1 MHSKRKKLFLIGK
14 RAILCDQFSNR
25 IHGIWRD
32 TALHSLKTHDSLHT
46 THVHLPKHIETYI
59 LGAANLFLP
68 GKVKPQTLDCIRAFR
83 APNVEL
89 AVFKISKAST
99 ES

>member
-1 MHSKRKKLFLIGK
+1 MHSKRKKRFLFGK
-14 RAILCDQFSNR
+14 RTILCDQFSNR

-59 LGAANLFLP
+59 FQGERLRFCLLP
-68 GKVKPQTLDCIRAFR
+68 RQRRNSPGIRWEAIAR
-83 APNVEL
+83 
-89 AVFKISKAST
+89 SG
-99 ES
+99 